1 MALRNASD
9 SPTCGGAQDAH
20 RALGSA
26 QVPTV
31 RRESPAPK
39 ITGPARLVVT
49 VVDGDLNLRVHRAV
63 VSLWGRRGRTGAAGV
78 AEIVV
83 PRRRGLNV
91 TVGARGFEEVSVLRF
106 RSIER
111 IR

>member
-1 MALRNASD
+1 LLVGLVAA
-9 SPTCGGAQDAH
+9 CGGAQDAH

-91 TVGARGFEEVSVLRF
+91 TVGARGFATRTVWEDFLASRKV
-106 RSIER
+106 
-111 IR
+111 